1 MYVSG
6 LVLFWIRTVQEIPLE
21 CENKVSKLNK
31 ISKLIL
37 KSLSPIHF
45 VKIQLS
51 NFLGNEFLVKMYKL

>member
-6 LVLFWIRTVQEIPLE
+6 LVLFWIRTVQDIPLE

-37 KSLSPIHF
+37 NDDLINNPIPNFKS
-45 VKIQLS
+45 
-51 NFLGNEFLVKMYKL
+51 